1 VSTRSLLAI
10 FTDIT
15 VDLSGLVRLVV
26 SIFRLE
32 MRDAVVSARNSIL
45 ILVAGCA
52 FCVGGGLTLICAL
65 VLMGVALGMSP
76 WAAALAVGA
85 LMLIGG
91 AVALEV
97 SLGSLRRV
105 HSEFPQTR
113 GVLSESVE
121 WLKTIR
127 R

>member
-1 VSTRSLLAI
+1 MSTRSLRGI
-10 FTDIT
+10 FTEIT
-15 VDLSGLVRLVV
+15 VDLSSLVRLIA

-32 MRDAVVSARNSIL
+32 MRDAVTSARNSIL

-65 VLMGVALGMSP
+65 VLIGVALGMSP

-91 AVALEV
+91 AVALQV
-97 SLGSLRRV
+97 SLESLRRV
-105 HSEFPQTR
+105 HLEFPQTR
-113 GVLSESVE
+113 GALSESVE

>member
-1 VSTRSLLAI
+1 MSSPSLRAI

-15 VDLSGLVRLVV
+15 VDLSGLARLIA

-32 MRDAVVSARNSIL
+32 MRDAVASARNSIL

-52 FCVGGGLTLICAL
+52 FFVGGGLTLICAL
-65 VLMGVALGMSP
+65 VLIGVSLGMSP

-91 AVALEV
+91 AVALQV
-97 SLGSLRRV
+97 SLESLRRV
-105 HSEFPQTR
+105 HLEFPQTR
-113 GVLSESVE
+113 RVLSESVE
-121 WLKTIR
+121 WLETIR